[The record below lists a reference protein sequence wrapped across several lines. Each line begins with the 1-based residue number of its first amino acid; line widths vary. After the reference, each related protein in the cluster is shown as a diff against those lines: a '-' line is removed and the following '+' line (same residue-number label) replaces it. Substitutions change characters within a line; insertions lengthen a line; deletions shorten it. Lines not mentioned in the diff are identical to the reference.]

1 MRPAWD
7 AKVRAMVERLKK
19 LAPAPG
25 SFELGPG
32 VTVIDAARFHQTLLS
47 EAESGPKGAR
57 SRTGAF
63 QQDLER
69 YMAFRGEKFDK

>member
-1 MRPAWD
+1 VRPTWD
-7 AKVRAMVERLKK
+7 AKIRAMVERLKK
-19 LAPAPG
+19 LEPAPG

-32 VTVIDAARFHQTLLS
+32 VTVLDAVKFHHSLLR
-47 EAESGPKGAR
+47 EAESGSKGAR

-69 YMAFRGEKFDK
+69 YMAYRGEKFDK